1 MYGMSANN
9 ARAAT
14 LDFPLKSI
22 SMQHV
27 TMETVSVDG
36 QFFNIKCPKS
46 HGTMRY
52 TLQALW
58 FMSHGLQVYGLTI
71 H

>member
-9 ARAAT
+9 VRAAT

-22 SMQHV
+22 SLQHV

-46 HGTMRY
+46 HGTVRY
-52 TLQALW
+52 TLQAL
-58 FMSHGLQVYGLTI
+58 
-71 H
+71 